1 MSEHTT
7 ASSRITAAA
16 AQKII
21 DGGIAHAEANG
32 GAFTIAVVDDS
43 GVLKAL
49 TRMDGAPLLSIQVAQ
64 DKAYTA
70 VGFGMPSGGW
80 YDFIKDDGPLATGAP
95 SGIDRLVVFAGG
107 FPITI
112 DGAIVGAV
120 GVTASGPVSGSDR
133 SIRVRP
139 EPTRDSSR
147 RRCSGRASVAD
158 PARQSRGRGTP

>member
-7 ASSRITAAA
+7 TGQRISAASANAIITAA
-16 AQKII
+16 IE
-21 DGGIAHAEANG
+21 HAESAG

-80 YDFIKDDGPLATGAP
+80 HDFIKDDAPLALGAP
-95 SGIDRLVVFAGG
+95 TGIDRLVIFAGG
-107 FPITI
+107 FPIVL
-112 DGAIVGAV
+112 DGEIVGAV
-120 GVTASGPVSGSDR
+120 GVSGGHYSQDAAVAQAGLAAIGAQLSD
-133 SIRVRP
+133 
-139 EPTRDSSR
+139 
-147 RRCSGRASVAD
+147 G
-158 PARQSRGRGTP
+158 